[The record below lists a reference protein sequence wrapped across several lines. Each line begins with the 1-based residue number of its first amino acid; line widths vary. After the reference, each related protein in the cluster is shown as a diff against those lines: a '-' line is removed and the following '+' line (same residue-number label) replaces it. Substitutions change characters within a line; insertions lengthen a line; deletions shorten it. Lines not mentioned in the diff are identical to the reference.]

1 MASSGFVP
9 SLCRSAPPTEAT
21 EELLPRSAL
30 CMQVATVRGG
40 QEEDRANIDPR
51 RFFFSFSVFK
61 MLPMMQEM
69 TFFPGFIY

>member
-30 CMQVATVRGG
+30 CMQVATIRGG
-40 QEEDRANIDPR
+40 QEEDHANIDPR
-51 RFFFSFSVFK
+51 RFFFLFLFLK
-61 MLPMMQEM
+61 CYL
-69 TFFPGFIY
+69 